1 MDVIIGE
8 AIKQAEAAGASG
20 KDNTPFILSKIK
32 ELSGEK
38 SVKANRALIAA
49 NVKRG
54 TIVARE
60 LTALETSRKEPVKAG

>member
-1 MDVIIGE
+1 MDVIIGQ
-8 AIKQAEAAGASG
+8 AIKQANAAGASG

-32 ELSGEK
+32 ELSGDK

-60 LTALETSRKEPVKAG
+60 LMALETDGTSPVGAG

>member
-32 ELSGEK
+32 GLSGEK

-60 LTALETSRKEPVKAG
+60 LAALETNRKEPVKAG